1 MSIVLVAVLVCGGVL
16 LAFMFPRSA
25 SLSLIAMHSSNT
37 SVSYNLNSSITILIQ
52 TEVRIQ
58 NRNFFPLE
66 VKGLTIYLYNIKTQ
80 VSDFTH
86 DAFSVGARKS
96 ITAEVSQNATFSDS
110 LADRVRSVST
120 SINTLMLSTAP
131 PLCRLVCTG
140 KGWKRCLSMQ
150 AEVEMQ
156 YTVLSHTAEAVT
168 SKYFFVSCDFIEESV
183 WTDTDSCT

>member
-110 LADRVRSVST
+110 LADRVR
-120 SINTLMLSTAP
+120 
-131 PLCRLVCTG
+131 LVCTG

>member
-96 ITAEVSQNATFSDS
+96 ITHHHLLV
-110 LADRVRSVST
+110 
-120 SINTLMLSTAP
+120 
-131 PLCRLVCTG
+131 CRL
-140 KGWKRCLSMQ
+140 K
-150 AEVEMQ
+150 
-156 YTVLSHTAEAVT
+156 
-168 SKYFFVSCDFIEESV
+168 SV
-183 WTDTDSCT
+183 RTPHSQTPWLIGSG